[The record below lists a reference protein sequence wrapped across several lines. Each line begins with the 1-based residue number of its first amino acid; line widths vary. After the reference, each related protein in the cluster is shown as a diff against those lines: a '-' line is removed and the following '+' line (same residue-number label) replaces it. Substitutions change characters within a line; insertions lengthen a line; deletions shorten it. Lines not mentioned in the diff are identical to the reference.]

1 MARPVH
7 PGTGVA
13 MSTTGTTP
21 APTIPLANGARMPRL
36 GLGTWPLDDRE
47 AEEAVAQAIGVGY
60 RLIDTAFNYGNEVGV
75 GRGMAASG
83 VGREELF
90 VTTKLNKED
99 HGVDEVQ
106 RAFERSATKLDVD
119 YIDLLLIHWPNPAQ
133 DRYVDAYR
141 GLVKLLED
149 HRVSA
154 IGLSNFK
161 PAHVDRVLEATG
173 VTPDVNQIE
182 LDPTRIRAEERD
194 YLAEKGIVCE
204 TWSPLGG
211 RHAGLREHPV
221 IRRIA
226 EKRGRTP
233 GQIVL
238 RWHME
243 LGLVT
248 IPKSAD
254 AERQRQNLEI
264 FDFTL
269 TRDEVAAISALDKG
283 GEGITDS
290 DQFGH

>member
-1 MARPVH
+1 
-7 PGTGVA
+7 
-13 MSTTGTTP
+13 MSSTGTTP

-47 AEEAVAQAIGVGY
+47 AEAAVAQAIEGGY
-60 RLIDTAFNYGNEVGV
+60 RLIDTAFNYGNETGV
-75 GRGMAASG
+75 GRGLAAGG
-83 VGREELF
+83 VPRDELF

-141 GLVKLLED
+141 GLVRLLED
-149 HRVSA
+149 GRVNA

-173 VTPDVNQIE
+173 VVPDVDQIE
-182 LDPTRIRAEERD
+182 LDPRKTRPAERE
-194 YLAEKGIVCE
+194 YLRGKGIVCE
-204 TWSPLGG
+204 SWSPLGG
-211 RHAGLREHPV
+211 RHAALREDPTV
-221 IRRIA
+221 AAIA

-238 RWHME
+238 RWHLE
-243 LGLVT
+243 LGCVP

-254 AERQRQNLEI
+254 AERQRQNLDV
-264 FDFTL
+264 FDFAL
-269 TRDEVAAISALDKG
+269 TRAEIDEISALDRG
-283 GEGITDS
+283 GEGVTDS
-290 DQFGH
+290 DEFGH

>member
-1 MARPVH
+1 
-7 PGTGVA
+7 
-13 MSTTGTTP
+13 MSTKTAP
-21 APTIPLANGARMPRL
+21 LAPTIPLANGAEMPRL

-47 AEEAVAQAIGVGY
+47 VEEAVAQAIGVGY

-75 GRGMAASG
+75 GRGLQASG
-83 VGREELF
+83 VKREELF

-119 YIDLLLIHWPNPAQ
+119 YIDLLLIHWPNPQQ

-161 PAHVDRVLEATG
+161 PGHVDRVLEATG

-182 LDPTRIRAEERD
+182 LDPTRPRAAEREH
-194 YLAEKGIVCE
+194 LREKGIACE
-204 TWSPLGG
+204 SWSPLGG
-211 RHAGLREHPV
+211 QHAGLREHPT
-221 IRRIA
+221 IAQIA

-248 IPKSAD
+248 VPKSAD
-254 AERQRQNLEI
+254 AERQRQNLDI

-269 TRDEVAAISALDKG
+269 TRDEIAAIDALDRG

-290 DQFGH
+290 DEFGH

>member
-1 MARPVH
+1 
-7 PGTGVA
+7 

-21 APTIPLANGARMPRL
+21 APTIPLINGARIPRL

-47 AEEAVAQAIGVGY
+47 AEEAVATAIGSGY

-75 GRGMAASG
+75 GRGLAASG
-83 VGREELF
+83 VKREELF
-90 VTTKLNKED
+90 VTTKLNRED
-99 HGVDEVQ
+99 HGIDEAQ

-141 GLVKLLED
+141 GLVRLLED

-161 PAHVDRVLEATG
+161 PAHVDRVIEATG
-173 VTPDVNQIE
+173 VMPDVDQIE
-182 LDPTRIRAEERD
+182 LDPTRTRPAERE
-194 YLAEKGIVCE
+194 YLRGKGIVCE
-204 TWSPLGG
+204 SWSPLGG
-211 RHAGLREHPV
+211 RDAGLREHPV
-221 IRRIA
+221 VAAIA

-238 RWHME
+238 RWHHE
-243 LGLVT
+243 LGCVP

-254 AERQRQNLEI
+254 PDRQRQNLDV
-264 FDFTL
+264 FDFVL
-269 TRDEVAAISALDKG
+269 TRDEIAEISALDRG
-283 GEGITDS
+283 GEGVTDS
-290 DQFGH
+290 DEFGH

>member
-1 MARPVH
+1 
-7 PGTGVA
+7 
-13 MSTTGTTP
+13 MSSTGTTP

-47 AEEAVAQAIGVGY
+47 AESAVAQAIEGGY
-60 RLIDTAFNYGNEVGV
+60 RLIDTAFNYGNETGV
-75 GRGMAASG
+75 GRGLAAGG
-83 VGREELF
+83 VPRDELF

-141 GLVKLLED
+141 GLVRLLED
-149 HRVSA
+149 GRVNA

-173 VTPDVNQIE
+173 VVPDVDQIE
-182 LDPTRIRAEERD
+182 LDPRKTRPAEREYLRA
-194 YLAEKGIVCE
+194 KGIVCE
-204 TWSPLGG
+204 SWSPLGG
-211 RHAGLREHPV
+211 RHAALREDPTV
-221 IRRIA
+221 AAIA

-238 RWHME
+238 RWHLE
-243 LGLVT
+243 LGCVP

-254 AERQRQNLEI
+254 PERQRQNLDV
-264 FDFTL
+264 FDFAL
-269 TRDEVAAISALDKG
+269 TRAEIDEISALDRG
-283 GEGITDS
+283 GEGVTDS
-290 DQFGH
+290 DEFGH

>member
-1 MARPVH
+1 
-7 PGTGVA
+7 

-21 APTIPLANGARMPRL
+21 APTIPLANGAHIPRL

-47 AEEAVAQAIGVGY
+47 AETAVAQAIGIGY

-83 VGREELF
+83 VPREELF

-99 HGVDEVQ
+99 HGVDEAQ

-141 GLVKLLED
+141 GLVRLLED
-149 HRVSA
+149 GRVNA

-161 PAHVDRVLEATG
+161 PGHVDRVLEATG
-173 VTPDVNQIE
+173 VVPDVDQIE
-182 LDPTRIRAEERD
+182 LDPTKTRPAERE
-194 YLAEKGIVCE
+194 YLRGKGIVCE
-204 TWSPLGG
+204 SWSPLGG
-211 RHAGLREHPV
+211 RHAGLREDATV
-221 IRRIA
+221 AAIA

-238 RWHME
+238 RWHLE
-243 LGLVT
+243 LGCLP

-254 AERQRQNLEI
+254 AERQRQNLEV
-264 FDFTL
+264 FDFSL
-269 TRDEVAAISALDKG
+269 TADEIAQISALDRG
-283 GEGITDS
+283 GEGVTDS